1 MFDENSLKKI
11 DTKYFNIILMDDR
24 DITIQ
29 SRNTGHY
36 WYLHNPEYPEQSTVI
51 IFHKH
56 KASHP
61 YHQHGRANTL
71 RQAVRGIRGH
81 DRWQVNGRPA
91 LLRKR
96 SEEENIT

>member
-36 WYLHNPEYPEQSTVI
+36 WYLHCTEYPMEPSILIT
-51 IFHKH
+51 
-56 KASHP
+56 SC
-61 YHQHGRANTL
+61 R
-71 RQAVRGIRGH
+71 
-81 DRWQVNGRPA
+81 RPEHWSI
-91 LLRKR
+91 LIQQRPMPVQ
-96 SEEENIT
+96 E

>member
-36 WYLHNPEYPEQSTVI
+36 WYLHCTEYRGQSLI

-56 KASHP
+56 FFKCP
-61 YHQHGRANTL
+61 YHPAWKMP
-71 RQAVRGIRGH
+71 IRLTSGE
-81 DRWQVNGRPA
+81 
-91 LLRKR
+91 KY
-96 SEEENIT
+96 